1 MEFQIQLNSIDEVVN
16 FVDMMEQYEYSAD
29 AKYGSIILDAKS
41 FMGLISL
48 GLGRKIQIRVHGE
61 RDESFAENMELFK
74 AS

>member
-16 FVDMMEQYEYSAD
+16 FVGMMEQYEWPAD
-29 AKYGSIILDAKS
+29 AKYGSIVLDARS

-48 GLGRKIQIRVHGE
+48 GLGRKIQIQVHGE
-61 RDESFAENMELFK
+61 KNESFAESMAVFK

>member
-1 MEFQIQLNSIDEVVN
+1 MEFQIQLNSIDEVIN
-16 FVDMMEQYEYSAD
+16 FVDMMEHYEWPAD
-29 AKYGSIILDAKS
+29 AQYGSIVLDAKS

-61 RDESFAENMELFK
+61 KNERFAESIEFFK

>member
-1 MEFQIQLNSIDEVVN
+1 MKKVKILQTSKKRVA
-16 FVDMMEQYEYSAD
+16 AD
-29 AKYGSIILDAKS
+29 AQYGSIVLDAKS

-61 RDESFAENMELFK
+61 KNERFAQSIEFFK